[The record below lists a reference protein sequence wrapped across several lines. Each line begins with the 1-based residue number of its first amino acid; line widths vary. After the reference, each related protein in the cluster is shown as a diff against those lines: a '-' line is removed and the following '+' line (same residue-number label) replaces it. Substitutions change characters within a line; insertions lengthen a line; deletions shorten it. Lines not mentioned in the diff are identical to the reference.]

1 MEIIN
6 KNIGEYVVGEKV
18 DSILVIKRINLK
30 TTNTGDKKFLDFT
43 LSDKTGEINAKL
55 WDVPESLENKFTESD
70 LIKIRG
76 TVTSYM
82 NAPQLKIDRIRF
94 VDDNDNIVAKDFVK
108 TAPFDNDEMFDLLVS
123 YIDRIENK
131 YIKEITYNLV
141 MEKEE
146 EIMYYPA
153 AKSFHHSIEGGLLYH
168 LTTMLR
174 VADSIGR
181 IYDAVNTDL
190 LFAGVILHDLEKI
203 NEMDST
209 ELGIIKEYTFEGTL
223 LGHITMGI
231 KNLEKEAEKLGTP
244 DEIKVMLQ
252 HMILSHHM
260 EPEYG
265 SPKKPVFLEAEI
277 LHHIDTM
284 DARIYDFVNAV
295 ENINPGEFS
304 ERVWTLD
311 NRNIYKPKFDK

>member
-1 MEIIN
+1 
-6 KNIGEYVVGEKV
+6 
-18 DSILVIKRINLK
+18 
-30 TTNTGDKKFLDFT
+30 
-43 LSDKTGEINAKL
+43 
-55 WDVPESLENKFTESD
+55 
-70 LIKIRG
+70 
-76 TVTSYM
+76 
-82 NAPQLKIDRIRF
+82 
-94 VDDNDNIVAKDFVK
+94 DD
-108 TAPFDNDEMFDLLVS
+108 MYDLLIS
-123 YIDRIENK
+123 YINRIENK
-131 YIKEITYNLV
+131 YIKEITHNLV
-141 MEKEE
+141 MEKKD

-174 VADSIGR
+174 VADSIGS

-209 ELGIIKEYTFEGTL
+209 ELGIVKEYTFEGTL

-244 DEIKVMLQ
+244 DEIRIMLQ

-265 SPKKPVFLEAEI
+265 SPKRPIFLEAEI

-311 NRNIYKPKFDK
+311 NRNIYKPEFDK